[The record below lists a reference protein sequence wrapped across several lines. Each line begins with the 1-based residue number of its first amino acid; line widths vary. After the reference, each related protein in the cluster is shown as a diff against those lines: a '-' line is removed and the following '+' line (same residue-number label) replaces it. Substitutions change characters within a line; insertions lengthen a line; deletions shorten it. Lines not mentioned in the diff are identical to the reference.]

1 MLAPAPMNY
10 QISLLNSKKTLET
23 KPFIIKNVR
32 SILLKNCSV
41 ILPAEKLPN
50 ASVLIKDGLIDDIFS
65 SSEDRAADIV
75 GDTVMDLSGLT
86 LYPGFI
92 DIHIHGAAGVDVMS
106 ADIDGLSRM
115 AEFLAQ
121 KGITGWMPT
130 FVPDAEENYVRAVA
144 GIDKFVRW
152 QEDKPVSRVLG
163 VHYEGPF
170 VSHKQC
176 GALHEQ
182 YFRAFENEAS
192 LSSLPVLA
200 SDNVKHLMTVAPEVS
215 GGIQLINKLR
225 SEGWIVSLGHTRAD
239 VQTLDAALEAGAG
252 HMTHFFNAM
261 SGLHHRD
268 LGAVGWGLA
277 NDKVTCDVIADGVHV
292 HPEMLKLLYK
302 SKTANRLSLISDSV
316 LPTGIGDGEY
326 EVWGEK
332 IKVENG
338 RTSNERGAIAGSVI
352 TMLDAVKMLISLG
365 ASESEAALMASANPA
380 RLLGLENE
388 CGSIEA
394 GKRAD
399 LVALDE
405 NGDAALTVI
414 GGRLVPQYI

>member
-1 MLAPAPMNY
+1 
-10 QISLLNSKKTLET
+10 
-23 KPFIIKNVR
+23 
-32 SILLKNCSV
+32 
-41 ILPAEKLPN
+41 
-50 ASVLIKDGLIDDIFS
+50 
-65 SSEDRAADIV
+65 
-75 GDTVMDLSGLT
+75 
-86 LYPGFI
+86 
-92 DIHIHGAAGVDVMS
+92 MS
-106 ADIDGLSRM
+106 ADIDGLCRM

-130 FVPDAEENYVRAVA
+130 FVPDAEENYARAIAV
-144 GIDKFVRW
+144 IDKFISW
-152 QEDKPVSRVLG
+152 QKDKPVSQAAG

-176 GALHEQ
+176 GALHEK
-182 YFRAFENEAS
+182 YFRTFENEAS

-200 SDNVKHLMTVAPEVS
+200 SDNAKHLMTVAPEVP
-215 GGIQLINKLR
+215 GGIELINKLR
-225 SEGWIVSLGHTRAD
+225 ASGWIVALGHTRAD
-239 VQTLDAALEAGAG
+239 VKTLDAALDAGAR

-277 NDKVTCDVIADGVHV
+277 NDTVTCDVIADGIHV
-292 HPEMLKLLYK
+292 HPEMLKLLRQI
-302 SKTANRLSLISDSV
+302 KTADRLSLISDGV

-326 EVWGEK
+326 DVWGEK

-365 ASESEAALMASANPA
+365 VPECEAALMASTNPA
-380 RLLGLENE
+380 RLLGLDNE

-405 NGDAALTVI
+405 NGDAVLTVI
-414 GGRLVPQYI
+414 GGRLVPPYA